1 MADLVEL
8 LGYPSVTL
16 ILGRRGSGK
25 SAFGYRALE
34 DAHARGL
41 PCCVMGLPPSK
52 AGLLP
57 DWVEVA
63 DDPRRLPDS
72 SAVFVDEAY
81 MLMFARESMA
91 AFNKLMAKLMGI
103 TRQRDQLFLFATH
116 LTRKLDV
123 GVVYDSDNIVFRQPS
138 HLHAR
143 FERPELEPM
152 LREADE
158 FFRGVEDP
166 IRWAYVVTERG
177 TYRVEVELPSF
188 WTEELSRAFA
198 AVSLEPE
205 AAPEAPTPRDLEALR
220 RIAEFE
226 RGMDEYH
233 RRFGWKIDEVGLTA
247 GHAMRLLALGYIRRG
262 YTSTNHKHFFLTE
275 EGREA
280 LGMAKGGRTEGS
292 ETGGDTAPPADRC
305 GP

>member
-1 MADLVEL
+1 MTADLVEL

-57 DWVEVA
+57 DWIEVA
-63 DDPRRLPDS
+63 DDPRRLPDQ

-152 LREADE
+152 LREADR
-158 FFRGVEDP
+158 FFRTVPDP
-166 IRWAYVVTERG
+166 VRWAYVVTERG
-177 TYRVEVELPSF
+177 TFKVEVELPSF
-188 WTEELSRAFA
+188 WTDELSRAFA

-205 AAPEAPTPRDLEALR
+205 AAPEAPTARDLEALR

-226 RGMDEYH
+226 RGMDDYH
-233 RRFGWKIDEVGLTA
+233 RRLGWQATEVGLS
-247 GHAMRLLALGYIRRG
+247 GGQLVRLISLGLVRRA
-262 YTSTNHKHFFLTE
+262 YTSRSTKCFLLTE
-275 EGREA
+275 RGRELA
-280 LGMAKGGRTEGS
+280 EGGGEEVRGWPPGA
-292 ETGGDTAPPADRC
+292 TG
-305 GP
+305 